1 MAQHHRTA
9 ASTPQRKC
17 DTGQSGNPGQFDS
30 ARRGEAVVPGPDPLD
45 MDQPWDHED
54 AVSWEYPASPADST
68 VYEDGSIA
76 DQVLLDGTIE
86 HHDPDGTFTHVTRDD
101 GSTILIDGDMDHP
114 YVIHRN
120 LAEFSLET
128 HQLTREL
135 ARERFAQMSSALA
148 GHDPGNADALADT
161 IAEGTANDEL
171 YEVEQLCESAAQ
183 QHALTV
189 WMQNH
194 PAHAAPRADYASAP
208 ENLHEARQMRD
219 VLISTFAE
227 RSQDGHLP
235 TGPDYTPVITIENRD
250 GATPT
255 LSVEVRNVPD
265 TTMRKRYDGNET
277 LSPVGT
283 ELRDRVEVAC
293 RRAGV
298 EVDEVSLESDM
309 RRGMRRLRT
318 HQAWQRQVEDWLQQR
333 REQAGTA

>member
-1 MAQHHRTA
+1 MAQHPRTD
-9 ASTPQRKC
+9 ASTPRRKR
-17 DTGQSGNPGQFDS
+17 DTGEKGNPGQFGS
-30 ARRGEAVVPGPDPLD
+30 TPRTEADVPVSNPLD

-76 DQVLLDGTIE
+76 DRVLLDGTIE
-86 HHDPDGTFTHVTRDD
+86 HHDPDGTFTHVTLDD
-101 GSTILIDGDMDHP
+101 GATVLIDGDMDHP
-114 YVIHRN
+114 YVVHRN

-128 HQLTREL
+128 HQQTREQ
-135 ARERFAQMSSALA
+135 ARERFAQMSPALA
-148 GHDPGNADALADT
+148 SHDAANADALADA
-161 IAEGTANDEL
+161 IADHTAADEL

-194 PAHAAPRADYASAP
+194 PAHAAPKTDYASAP
-208 ENLHEARQMRD
+208 ETLDEARQMRD
-219 VLISTFAE
+219 VLMGTFAE
-227 RSQDGHLP
+227 RGQDGHLP
-235 TGPDYTPVITIENRD
+235 TGPDYTPVITTENRA
-250 GATPT
+250 GATPS
-255 LSVEVRNVPD
+255 LSVEVRNIPD
-265 TTMRKRYDGNET
+265 TTMRNRFDGNET
-277 LSPVGT
+277 LSPVGA

-318 HQAWQRQVEDWLQQR
+318 HQAWQRQVEDWLDQR

>member
-1 MAQHHRTA
+1 MAQHPRTD
-9 ASTPQRKC
+9 ASTPRRKR
-17 DTGQSGNPGQFDS
+17 DTGEKGNPGQFGSTPRTESD
-30 ARRGEAVVPGPDPLD
+30 VPVPDPLD

-76 DQVLLDGTIE
+76 DRVLLDGTIE
-86 HHDPDGTFTHVTRDD
+86 HHDPDGTFTHVTLDD
-101 GSTILIDGDMDHP
+101 GATVLIDGDMDHP
-114 YVIHRN
+114 YVVHRN

-128 HQLTREL
+128 HQQTREQ
-135 ARERFAQMSSALA
+135 ARERFAQMSPALA
-148 GHDPGNADALADT
+148 GHDPGNAEALADA
-161 IAEGTANDEL
+161 IADHTAADEL

-194 PAHAAPRADYASAP
+194 PAHAAPKTDYASAP
-208 ENLHEARQMRD
+208 ETLDEARQMRD
-219 VLISTFAE
+219 VLIGTFAE
-227 RSQDGHLP
+227 RGQDGHLP
-235 TGPDYTPVITIENRD
+235 TGPDYTPVITTENRA
-250 GATPT
+250 GATPL
-255 LSVEVRNVPD
+255 LSVEVRNIPD
-265 TTMRKRYDGNET
+265 TTMRNRYDGNET
-277 LSPVGT
+277 LSPVGA

-298 EVDEVSLESDM
+298 EVDEVSLESDI

-318 HQAWQRQVEDWLQQR
+318 HQPWLRQVEDWLDQR